1 MGGPWMEAWQDQG
14 AAALPPPPPP
24 PSAPPARTTRPC
36 LVFEAVACDRKVHH
50 HRLGRHLRPV
60 VGVGQPGLQV
70 QAEAGVPGDVDVA
83 QAHVRHARACVRH
96 ARQEGFQ
103 GGGYVLG
110 QGLHQQ
116 GDASLYA
123 LDELSRVQDVRDSC
137 WEPPLACDPTAHH
150 TPPALSLAVSRKRS
164 SVC

>member
-14 AAALPPPPPP
+14 AAALPPTPP
-24 PSAPPARTTRPC
+24 PPARTTRPC

-83 QAHVRHARACVRH
+83 QAHVWHARACVRH